1 MVPAELVKGAV
12 PMNANTL
19 AQPAD
24 FRDQLL
30 A

>member
-1 MVPAELVKGAV
+1 MVPAELVQSAV
-12 PMNANTL
+12 SVNADAPTQL
-19 AQPAD
+19 LD